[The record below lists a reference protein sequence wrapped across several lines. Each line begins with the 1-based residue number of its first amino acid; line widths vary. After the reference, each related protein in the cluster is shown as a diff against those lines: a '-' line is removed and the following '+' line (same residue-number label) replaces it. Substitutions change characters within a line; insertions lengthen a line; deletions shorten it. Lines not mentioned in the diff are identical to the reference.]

1 MRQNRFGFAL
11 LAGLS
16 VLALSTAAQAAP
28 HSAAPHNTGPAVAA
42 ATTGPAAGKQIV
54 DVGSPSQLPA
64 APADG
69 SAALAPQ
76 AVTVTYRTPAFTNN
90 HGGKCLDGDLNTINN
105 DGAKVQL
112 WGCNNW
118 DNQSW
123 YWTPAPGLPVG
134 YYTIQNGHG
143 WKCLDGDLNTI
154 NNDGAKVQL
163 WGCNGWDNQTWY
175 WTGSTLQNSHGW
187 KCLDGD
193 LNTINN
199 DGAKVQ
205 LWGCNG
211 WDNQAWTWH

>member
-1 MRQNRFGFAL
+1 MRQNRIGFAV

-16 VLALSTAAQAAP
+16 ALALSTAAQAAP
-28 HSAAPHNTGPAVAA
+28 YEAPAA
-42 ATTGPAAGKQIV
+42 AGAGAGPAAGRLVV
-54 DVGSPSQLPA
+54 DLDSPSQLPHAGQSGPPVFTQA
-64 APADG
+64 APM
-69 SAALAPQ
+69 
-76 AVTVTYRTPAFTNN
+76 VTYRTPAFTNN
-90 HGGKCLDGDLNTINN
+90 HGGKCLDGDLNTINY

-112 WGCNNW
+112 WGCNGW

-154 NNDGAKVQL
+154 NYDGAKVQL
-163 WGCNGWDNQTWY
+163 WGCNGWDNQTWV
-175 WTGSTLQNSHGW
+175 WSGSTLQNYHGW

-193 LNTINN
+193 LNTINY

-211 WDNQAWTWH
+211 WDNQSWTWH